1 MTRTE
6 LLTAAIQ
13 AKAIAEMAGTRRDSI
28 TAAHRAWACKVAE
41 LVITERVH
49 LITERVHLITEA

>member
-13 AKAIAEMAGTRRDSI
+13 AEAIAELAGTRRDAL
-28 TAAHRAWACKVAE
+28 TATNRAWACKIAE
-41 LVITERVH
+41 LVITERIQ
-49 LITERVHLITEA
+49 LIPSA

>member
-13 AKAIAEMAGTRRDSI
+13 AEAIAEMAGTRRDAL
-28 TAAHRAWACKVAE
+28 TAASRAWACKIAE
-41 LVITERVH
+41 LVITERIS
-49 LITERVHLITEA
+49 LIPEA

>member
-1 MTRTE
+1 MTRNE

-13 AKAIAEMAGTRRDSI
+13 AEAVAEMAGTRRDAV

-41 LVITERVH
+41 LVITERIH
-49 LITERVHLITEA
+49 LIPEA

>member
-13 AKAIAEMAGTRRDSI
+13 AEAVAEMAGTRRDAI

-49 LITERVHLITEA
+49 LIPEA

>member
-13 AKAIAEMAGTRRDSI
+13 AEAIAELAGTRRDAL
-28 TAAHRAWACKVAE
+28 TASTRAWACKIAE
-41 LVITERVH
+41 LVLTERVD
-49 LITERVHLITEA
+49 LIPEA

>member
-13 AKAIAEMAGTRRDSI
+13 AEAVAELAGTRRDVI
-28 TAAHRAWACKVAE
+28 TAAHRAWACKIAE
-41 LVITERVH
+41 LMITERVH
-49 LITERVHLITEA
+49 LVPTA